1 MYVRQEGIFNPAD
14 HPSAHVG
21 VIGLGGIGSFA
32 AMAIAKLGV
41 PNMTLVDFDHVEE
54 HNVPNQFHAL
64 DQLGESKATAM
75 RNTVQAYAGTEPDI
89 LEGKITE
96 GGFESIP
103 SGQDDAETGDYD
115 PRGVMI
121 SGVDSMES
129 RKNIWEHGK
138 IKMNPQV
145 KRYIDARIAGQLI
158 VIYAVNPMSLDDI
171 DSYEKTL
178 HSDGEAMSLPCTERG
193 VIDVG
198 FMCGSVL
205 ARMTRGHFNSED
217 IDPVTIINMETL
229 TINHGEW
236 VL

>member
-14 HPSAHVG
+14 HSSAHVG

-32 AMAIAKLGV
+32 AMSIGKLGV
-41 PNMTLVDFDHVEE
+41 PNMTLMDFDHVEE

-64 DQLGESKATAM
+64 DMVGESKAASM
-75 RNTVQAYAGTEPDI
+75 AEALSAYAGQGPNYCV
-89 LEGKITE
+89 GKITE
-96 GGFESIP
+96 EGYVS
-103 SGQDDAETGDYD
+103 SGDDADLYN
-115 PRGVMI
+115 PRGLMI

-145 KRYIDARIAGQLI
+145 KRYIDGRISGQLI
-158 VIYAVNPMSLDDI
+158 VIYTVNPMSLDDI

-178 HSDGEAMSLPCTERG
+178 HSDADAEAIACTERG

-198 FMCGSVL
+198 FMCGAVL
-205 ARMTRGHFNSED
+205 ARMTRAHFNGEE
-217 IDPVTIINMETL
+217 IDPVTVINMNTL
-229 TINHGEW
+229 TMSHGEW